1 MEKCWG
7 GQFSVYMYKAISSK
21 RISLDLEAL
30 QLVNT
35 DFPGEK
41 AKEKKGSKTKSQCP
55 PDYYESLQCLD
66 GWQEVK

>member
-1 MEKCWG
+1 
-7 GQFSVYMYKAISSK
+7 MYKAVSSK

-41 AKEKKGSKTKSQCP
+41 AKEKKGQKQRASVHLIITNLY
-55 PDYYESLQCLD
+55 DF
-66 GWQEVK
+66 